1 MTKLEFLIVMG
12 CVLLPPLLL
21 TTRILVFVYRRS
33 AGWSLRRTAG
43 GVFLLVT
50 FSACIAL
57 GLLVFS
63 PAQLGRYIGIRD
75 NPNMWAPF
83 AFIAV
88 ALALPFAMWW
98 VGRQARP

>member
-1 MTKLEFLIVMG
+1 MG
-12 CVLLPPLLL
+12 WVLLPPLLL
-21 TTRILVFVYRRS
+21 ATSILVFVHRRN
-33 AGWSLRRTAG
+33 ADRTLRRTAG

-50 FSACIAL
+50 FSACIAI

-75 NPNMWAPF
+75 NPIMWAPF

-88 ALALPFAMWW
+88 ALALPVAMWW